1 MKDVKYFDGKTYI
14 FVNEE
19 LKTKL
24 IEHAK
29 KEKMSFYFVVD
40 VAMREYAQK
49 RKIQFGK
56 QPLRPM
62 LG

>member
-1 MKDVKYFDGKTYI
+1 MKDSKYFDGQAYI

-19 LKTKL
+19 LKEKL
-24 IEHAK
+24 IEQAK
-29 KEKMSFYFVVD
+29 KEKIPFYFIVD

-49 RKIQFGK
+49 RKINFNK